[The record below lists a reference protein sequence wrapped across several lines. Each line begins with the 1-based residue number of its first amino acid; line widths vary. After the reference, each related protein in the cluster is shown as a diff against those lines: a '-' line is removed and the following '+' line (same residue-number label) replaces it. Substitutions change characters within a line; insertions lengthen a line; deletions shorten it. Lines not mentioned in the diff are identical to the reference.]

1 MGEQQGIEQ
10 VLGKLVEL
18 LTAKKDEA
26 PSSSKEV
33 VSYME
38 PVQKIELMPND
49 IKLEGVR
56 NYLPWSRRAML
67 LLKAKRLEGFVTG
80 ESIEPRDKSS
90 NDWKTWEAINSLV
103 AAWLL
108 SSLSPTIA
116 GTVDTITS
124 AAGIWEALSKMY
136 SGAGNVMLLAET
148 EDRISTM
155 KQGELSLMD
164 YVAALKRLWA
174 DVDHF
179 DPIELPHT
187 ECVVWIKKWIEK
199 RRVLQFLRGLNPDFE
214 ARRASMFHQSSL
226 PSLEEAV
233 AAMAQEETRLK
244 LIKGDTSSPPTP
256 AFVMTRTQET
266 RTCYN
271 CGEQGHLSR
280 DCPQQRRPYRGRG
293 ISSDR
298 RVMRGSGSRGG
309 RRGGYRANVAIPE
322 GDEDQITISASEI
335 RELRKLKENK
345 NDSTSDDQGA
355 VSTSTDDLD
364 PGIKNNALISME
376 KCNSRWILD
385 SGASKHVT
393 GRSSEF
399 ASYKLYPSS
408 YREKIQTADG
418 TSQPIKGV
426 GIVKCTPSI
435 TLSSVLYVPS
445 FGVNLVSISSL
456 VDQLDCQIFL
466 DRENCIIQ
474 ERKTGKKLGTGV
486 RHNGLWYLDRRRTD
500 EAVCLA
506 LSVVAGE
513 EEAKVMLL
521 HCRLGHISF
530 DVMSKMF
537 PYEMSKVN
545 KQRLVCDACEFGK
558 HTRTSYVTRGLRSE
572 SPFML
577 VHSDVWTS
585 PVVSVSGVKYFVSF
599 IDCYSRMTWLYLM
612 KHKNEVLD
620 CFKDFCAYVK
630 NQFNTH
636 VKIIRSDNGT

>member
-38 PVQKIELMPND
+38 PVQKIELMLND

-256 AFVMTRTQET
+256 AFVMIRTQET

-418 TSQPIKGV
+418 TS
-426 GIVKCTPSI
+426 
-435 TLSSVLYVPS
+435 
-445 FGVNLVSISSL
+445 
-456 VDQLDCQIFL
+456 
-466 DRENCIIQ
+466 
-474 ERKTGKKLGTGV
+474 
-486 RHNGLWYLDRRRTD
+486 
-500 EAVCLA
+500 
-506 LSVVAGE
+506 
-513 EEAKVMLL
+513 
-521 HCRLGHISF
+521 
-530 DVMSKMF
+530 
-537 PYEMSKVN
+537 
-545 KQRLVCDACEFGK
+545 
-558 HTRTSYVTRGLRSE
+558 
-572 SPFML
+572 
-577 VHSDVWTS
+577 
-585 PVVSVSGVKYFVSF
+585 
-599 IDCYSRMTWLYLM
+599 
-612 KHKNEVLD
+612 
-620 CFKDFCAYVK
+620 
-630 NQFNTH
+630 
-636 VKIIRSDNGT
+636 

>member
-18 LTAKKDEA
+18 LTAKKDET
-26 PSSSKEV
+26 PSSSKEI

-49 IKLEGVR
+49 IKLEGIR

-80 ESIEPRDKSS
+80 ESIEPEDKSS

-116 GTVDTITS
+116 GSVDTITS

-155 KQGELSLMD
+155 KQGDLSLMD

-214 ARRASMFHQSSL
+214 ARCASMFHQSSL
-226 PSLEEAV
+226 PSLEEAI

-244 LIKGDTSSPPTP
+244 LIKGDTSSPPPP
-256 AFVMTRTQET
+256 AFVMTRIQET

-293 ISSDR
+293 RSSDR
-298 RVMRGSGSRGG
+298 RAMRGSGSRGG
-309 RRGGYRANVAIPE
+309 RSGGYRANVAIPE
-322 GDEDQITISASEI
+322 GDEDLITIPASELK
-335 RELRKLKENK
+335 ELRKLKENK

-355 VSTSTDDLD
+355 VSTSTDNLD
-364 PGIKNNALISME
+364 PGIKNHALISMR
-376 KCNSRWILD
+376 KSNSSWILD
-385 SGASKHVT
+385 SGAS
-393 GRSSEF
+393 
-399 ASYKLYPSS
+399 
-408 YREKIQTADG
+408 
-418 TSQPIKGV
+418 
-426 GIVKCTPSI
+426 
-435 TLSSVLYVPS
+435 
-445 FGVNLVSISSL
+445 
-456 VDQLDCQIFL
+456 
-466 DRENCIIQ
+466 
-474 ERKTGKKLGTGV
+474 
-486 RHNGLWYLDRRRTD
+486 
-500 EAVCLA
+500 
-506 LSVVAGE
+506 
-513 EEAKVMLL
+513 
-521 HCRLGHISF
+521 
-530 DVMSKMF
+530 
-537 PYEMSKVN
+537 
-545 KQRLVCDACEFGK
+545 
-558 HTRTSYVTRGLRSE
+558 
-572 SPFML
+572 
-577 VHSDVWTS
+577 
-585 PVVSVSGVKYFVSF
+585 
-599 IDCYSRMTWLYLM
+599 
-612 KHKNEVLD
+612 
-620 CFKDFCAYVK
+620 
-630 NQFNTH
+630 
-636 VKIIRSDNGT
+636 

>member
-80 ESIEPRDKSS
+80 ESIEPKDKSS

-136 SGAGNVMLLAET
+136 SGAGNAMLLAET

-244 LIKGDTSSPPTP
+244 LIKGDTSSPPPP

-558 HTRTSYVTRGLRSE
+558 HTRTSYVARGLRSE

-577 VHSDVWTS
+577 VYSDVWTS
-585 PVVSVSGVKYFVSF
+585 PVVSVSGVKYLFLLLIV
-599 IDCYSRMTWLYLM
+599 IL
-612 KHKNEVLD
+612 V
-620 CFKDFCAYVK
+620 
-630 NQFNTH
+630 
-636 VKIIRSDNGT
+636 